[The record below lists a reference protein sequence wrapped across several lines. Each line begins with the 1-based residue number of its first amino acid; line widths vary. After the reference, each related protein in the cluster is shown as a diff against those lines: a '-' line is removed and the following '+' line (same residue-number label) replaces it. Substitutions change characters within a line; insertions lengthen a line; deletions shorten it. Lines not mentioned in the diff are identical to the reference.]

1 MLTLTSNRN
10 SDPFLWKQQ
19 GAFSEK
25 DEQLR
30 QLLSKLDNM
39 DQDALEVLSSEDLTA
54 IRRQLS
60 EGQTSA
66 RETVERL
73 RQAHEENDMITR
85 RRDELEARVT
95 ALELEY
101 EELLGAVYNP
111 YASVFLVYI
120 FLFFFVFE
128 QRKRY
133 TRKRLTTST

>member
-1 MLTLTSNRN
+1 
-10 SDPFLWKQQ
+10 
-19 GAFSEK
+19 
-25 DEQLR
+25 
-30 QLLSKLDNM
+30 M

-95 ALELEY
+95 ALEMEY
-101 EELLGAVYNP
+101 EELLGAVYNLS
-111 YASVFLVYI
+111 ASAFL
-120 FLFFFVFE
+120 LHSRFVSRE
-128 QRKRY
+128 NNTRGRGKQRR
-133 TRKRLTTST
+133 RSRFNGRSQG

>member
-1 MLTLTSNRN
+1 
-10 SDPFLWKQQ
+10 
-19 GAFSEK
+19 
-25 DEQLR
+25 
-30 QLLSKLDNM
+30 M
-39 DQDALEVLSSEDLTA
+39 DQDALELLSSEDLTA

-95 ALELEY
+95 ALEMEY

-111 YASVFLVYI
+111 SASMFLVHI
-120 FLFFFVFE
+120 FPFFSNRE
-128 QRKRY
+128 NN
-133 TRKRLTTST
+133 TRGRGQQCRRSRFNGRSQG

>member
-1 MLTLTSNRN
+1 
-10 SDPFLWKQQ
+10 
-19 GAFSEK
+19 
-25 DEQLR
+25 
-30 QLLSKLDNM
+30 M

-95 ALELEY
+95 ALEMEY
-101 EELLGAVYNP
+101 EELLGAVYNLS
-111 YASVFLVYI
+111 ASTFL
-120 FLFFFVFE
+120 LHSRFVSRE
-128 QRKRY
+128 ND
-133 TRKRLTTST
+133 TRGRGKQHRRSRFNGRSQG

>member
-1 MLTLTSNRN
+1 
-10 SDPFLWKQQ
+10 
-19 GAFSEK
+19 
-25 DEQLR
+25 
-30 QLLSKLDNM
+30 M
-39 DQDALEVLSSEDLTA
+39 DQDAPEVLSSEDLTA

-95 ALELEY
+95 ALEMEY

-111 YASVFLVYI
+111 SASMFLVHI
-120 FLFFFVFE
+120 FPFFFE

-133 TRKRLTTST
+133 TRKRSTMST

>member
-1 MLTLTSNRN
+1 
-10 SDPFLWKQQ
+10 
-19 GAFSEK
+19 
-25 DEQLR
+25 
-30 QLLSKLDNM
+30 M

-95 ALELEY
+95 ALEMEY
-101 EELLGAVYNP
+101 EELLGTVYNP
-111 YASVFLVYI
+111 FYKYVLRSFSSR
-120 FLFFFVFE
+120 E
-128 QRKRY
+128 NDTRRRGKQRRCG
-133 TRKRLTTST
+133 RFNGRS

>member
-1 MLTLTSNRN
+1 
-10 SDPFLWKQQ
+10 
-19 GAFSEK
+19 
-25 DEQLR
+25 
-30 QLLSKLDNM
+30 M
-39 DQDALEVLSSEDLTA
+39 DQDAPEVLSSEDLTA

-95 ALELEY
+95 ALEMEY

-111 YASVFLVYI
+111 FCKYVLPSY
-120 FLFFFVFE
+120 FFFE

-133 TRKRLTTST
+133 TRKR